1 MMRSLIVIAPFISLI
16 CSPLLA
22 NPTGK
27 REYPYCVKLEGYI
40 ASALKW
46 TAKGRHLLLV
56 SWYKGQYRSRPI
68 IVDIDK
74 HRPIREV
81 NSKEIVVTKYVALSH
96 DEQTLCCAFWN
107 NAHHDVDRGLK
118 EGHFCAM
125 SWGHDELP
133 ADPQS
138 AICSPRRRPVPFA
151 SIDGTPNSL
160 AQFDR
165 RSIQGLAR
173 AGPRLWPH
181 AKALLTSQGPDCPVQ
196 AVVPYVASRRC
207 RRVRPHRRT
216 TPCSS

>member
-1 MMRSLIVIAPFISLI
+1 MVPVQKRGMLVSGVPPFTNEVQMAPSWTRFHPLSLIPQ
-16 CSPLLA
+16 LLQKDVELGCFSVPSSE
-22 NPTGK
+22 N
-27 REYPYCVKLEGYI
+27 
-40 ASALKW
+40 
-46 TAKGRHLLLV
+46 
-56 SWYKGQYRSRPI
+56 
-68 IVDIDK
+68 
-74 HRPIREV
+74 
-81 NSKEIVVTKYVALSH
+81 
-96 DEQTLCCAFWN
+96 
-107 NAHHDVDRGLK
+107 VDRGLK